1 MKEKAAA
8 AAAGDSA
15 SGARHGR
22 APMLIAVDGSAASGK
37 SSVGR
42 MLAERLGY
50 RFLDTGI
57 MYRAI
62 TWAALQRG
70 IDPHDAE
77 ALARLASAID
87 MRVVLPVPGTN
98 GAARIRIDGIDVTD
112 KLRSPEVDEA
122 VSAVSQS
129 AGVRESLVQR
139 QKEIAR
145 NGRIVMAGRDI
156 GTVVLPDAAL
166 KLYLDASLEER
177 AKRRH
182 ADFVQVGHES
192 SEEAV
197 LEDLRRR
204 DRIDSGRELSPMKPA
219 DDAVV
224 INTDGMTMDDVL
236 ARALSLA
243 EGAA

>member
-1 MKEKAAA
+1 M
-8 AAAGDSA
+8 
-15 SGARHGR
+15 
-22 APMLIAVDGSAASGK
+22 
-37 SSVGR
+37 GR
-42 MLAERLGY
+42 MLAERLVY

-77 ALARLASAID
+77 ALARLASSID
-87 MRVVLPVPGTN
+87 MRVVLPVPGTDE
-98 GAARIRIDGIDVTD
+98 AARIRIDGTDVTD
-112 KLRSPEVDEA
+112 KLRSPEVDDS
-122 VSAVSQS
+122 VSAVSQV
-129 AGVRESLVQR
+129 AGVREALVRR
-139 QKEIAR
+139 QKEIAA

-156 GTVVLPDAAL
+156 GTVVLPNAPL

-204 DRIDSGRELSPMKPA
+204 DQIDSGRELSPMKPA
-219 DDAVV
+219 GDAVV
-224 INTDGMTMDDVL
+224 IDTDGMTMDDVL
-236 ARALSLA
+236 ARALALA

>member
-8 AAAGDSA
+8 AAAGDGA

-70 IDPHDAE
+70 IDSHDSE
-77 ALARLASAID
+77 ALAKLASSID
-87 MRVVLPVPGTN
+87 MRVVLPMPGTDE
-98 GAARIRIDGIDVTD
+98 AARIRIDGVDVTD
-112 KLRSPEVDEA
+112 KLRSPALEDVL
-122 VSAVSQS
+122 SAVSKV
-129 AGVRESLVQR
+129 AGVREALVRR
-139 QKEIAR
+139 QKEIAA

-156 GTVVLPDAAL
+156 GTVVLPDAPL

-182 ADFVQVGHES
+182 ADFVRVGHES

-204 DRIDSGRELSPMKPA
+204 DQIDSGRELSPMKPA

-224 INTDGMTMDDVL
+224 IDTDGMTMDDVL
-236 ARALSLA
+236 ARALALA
-243 EGAA
+243 EDAA

>member
-1 MKEKAAA
+1 MKENAAA
-8 AAAGDSA
+8 AAAGE
-15 SGARHGR
+15 SGAGSHLRQ
-22 APMLIAVDGSAASGK
+22 APLLIAVDGSAASGK
-37 SSVGR
+37 TSVGLR
-42 MLAERLGY
+42 LAERLGY

-62 TWAALQRG
+62 TWSALQRG
-70 IDPHDAE
+70 IDPHDAKE
-77 ALARLASAID
+77 LARLASAID
-87 MRVVLPVPGTN
+87 MRVVLPLPGTDE
-98 GAARIRIDGIDVTD
+98 AARIRIDGIDVTD

-122 VSAVSQS
+122 VSAVSQV
-129 AGVRESLVQR
+129 AGVREALVRR
-139 QKEIAR
+139 QKEIAA

-156 GTVVLPDAAL
+156 GTVVLQKAPL
-166 KLYLDASLEER
+166 KLYFDASLEER

-204 DRIDSGRELSPMKPA
+204 DQIDSGRELSPMKPA

-224 INTDGMTMDDVL
+224 IDTDGMTMDEVL
-236 ARALSLA
+236 TRALALA

>member
-1 MKEKAAA
+1 MKKNAAA
-8 AAAGDSA
+8 AAAGESV
-15 SGARHGR
+15 SGARKARG
-22 APMLIAVDGSAASGK
+22 PWLIAVDGSAASGK
-37 SSVGR
+37 TSVGR
-42 MLAERLGY
+42 RLAERLGY

-70 IDPHDAE
+70 IDPFDAE
-77 ALARLASAID
+77 GLARLASAID
-87 MRVVLPVPGTN
+87 MRVVLPMPGTDDT
-98 GAARIRIDGIDVTD
+98 ARLRIDGVDVTE

-122 VSAVSQS
+122 VSAVSQV
-129 AGVRESLVQR
+129 AGVREALVRR
-139 QKEIAR
+139 QKEIAA
-145 NGRIVMAGRDI
+145 NGQIVMAGRDI
-156 GTVVLPDAAL
+156 GTVVLPKAPL

-182 ADFVQVGHES
+182 ADFLRVGHES

-204 DRIDSGRELSPMKPA
+204 DQIDSGRQVSPMKPA

-224 INTDGMTMDDVL
+224 IDTDGMTMDDVL
-236 ARALSLA
+236 ARALALA

>member
-1 MKEKAAA
+1 MKEN
-8 AAAGDSA
+8 AGAPAGESA
-15 SGARHGR
+15 SGARRGR
-22 APMLIAVDGSAASGK
+22 APLLIAVDGSAASGK
-37 SSVGR
+37 TSVGR

-62 TWAALQRG
+62 TWAALERG

-77 ALARLASAID
+77 ALAKLASAID
-87 MRVVLPVPGTN
+87 MRVVLPVPGSDE
-98 GAARIRIDGIDVTD
+98 AARIRIDGADVTD
-112 KLRSPEVDEA
+112 KLRSPEVDDA
-122 VSAVSQS
+122 VSAVSQA
-129 AGVRESLVQR
+129 AGVRDALVRR
-139 QKEIAR
+139 QKEIAK

-156 GTVVLPDAAL
+156 GTVVLPNAPL
-166 KLYLDASLEER
+166 KLYFDASLEER
-177 AKRRH
+177 ARRRH
-182 ADFVQVGHES
+182 ADFVRVGHES

-224 INTDGMTMDDVL
+224 IDTDGMTMDQVL
-236 ARALSLA
+236 ARALELA
-243 EGAA
+243 EEAA

>member
-1 MKEKAAA
+1 
-8 AAAGDSA
+8 
-15 SGARHGR
+15 
-22 APMLIAVDGSAASGK
+22 
-37 SSVGR
+37 

-77 ALARLASAID
+77 ALALLASAID
-87 MRVVLPVPGTN
+87 MRVVLPVPGTDE
-98 GAARIRIDGIDVTD
+98 AARVRIDGVDVTD
-112 KLRSPEVDEA
+112 KLRSPEVDDA

-156 GTVVLPDAAL
+156 GTVVLPDAPL
-166 KLYLDASLEER
+166 KLYFDASLQER

-224 INTDGMTMDDVL
+224 IDTEGMTTDDVL
-236 ARALSLA
+236 ARALALA
-243 EGAA
+243 EEAA